1 MKKWGIPVL
10 IEEIEN
16 FDETKETYD
25 SFRAAAYLLQTLGI
39 VYAWPA
45 EYLNELKKL
54 LDSAIITLEKM
65 IDPPDENWAYL
76 DMGGDREKLIQNVKE
91 QISVLQERRK
101 ALV

>member
-39 VYAWPA
+39 VYVWPA

-54 LDSAIITLEKM
+54 LDTFS
-65 IDPPDENWAYL
+65 
-76 DMGGDREKLIQNVKE
+76 LI
-91 QISVLQERRK
+91 
-101 ALV
+101 